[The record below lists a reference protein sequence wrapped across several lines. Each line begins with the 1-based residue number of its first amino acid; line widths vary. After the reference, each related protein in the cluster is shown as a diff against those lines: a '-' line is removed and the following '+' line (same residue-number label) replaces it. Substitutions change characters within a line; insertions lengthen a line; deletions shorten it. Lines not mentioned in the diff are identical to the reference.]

1 MFKVFMT
8 YRKIPKI
15 SPGAFIFQRSS
26 EWLMFGAAYIKR
38 EIWKF
43 SKSSRLILGKKSA
56 SKNRLG

>member
-8 YRKIPKI
+8 YR
-15 SPGAFIFQRSS
+15 IFQRPS
-26 EWLMFGAAYIKR
+26 EGHMFGGAYIRR
-38 EIWKF
+38 EICA